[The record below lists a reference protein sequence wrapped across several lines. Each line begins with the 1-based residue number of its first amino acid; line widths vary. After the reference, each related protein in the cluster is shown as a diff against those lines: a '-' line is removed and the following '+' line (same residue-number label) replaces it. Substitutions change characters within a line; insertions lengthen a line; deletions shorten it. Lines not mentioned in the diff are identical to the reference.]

1 MLKLGNVGVFF
12 NHFALKTAKTLQSFG
27 HFECKRVN
35 VVKVNG
41 YTSRESNSAVFI
53 LLPSISYGDNSLG
66 KEFAFLEVNAIL

>member
-1 MLKLGNVGVFF
+1 MFF
-12 NHFALKTAKTLQSFG
+12 LTLLHSKQPNSREFWL
-27 HFECKRVN
+27 FECKRVN

-53 LLPSISYGDNSLG
+53 LLPSISFGDNSLG